1 MAKKTAAVT
10 PTPAAIAVTV
20 AEVASLPPL
29 PPLPAARPYPRL
41 GAGSVRA
48 AAARAASARGAPAA
62 LAALLA
68 PLSPRGRPSA
78 TAAAKRKKAA
88 AKAAAAAALGGR
100 AEASRAA
107 LRRLRSEL
115 LDVEEAVPWSAVTAG
130 WRSRR
135 PAWRRTLRSSD
146 AAACVARA
154 LREFRCALAPARGR
168 AGGGD
173 TPRLLPTTG
182 DARWLATVD
191 AVADGDAPGAMLHPL
206 WAELRDGVAA
216 WVGAAPRGRAGTSA
230 AVARAAAAAD
240 AQALAPPP
248 PPPPLLLVPR
258 RAVSSYGAP
267 SSGGGAT
274 VPGVG
279 RPSPPPLSP
288 RAGLAGG
295 LALSARW
302 VLSTAPSLTAEDE
315 VGAFLLGGGGGGG
328 LVDFEGAVDGGLLP
342 AAAATDDDA
351 LLADALLCGGGDGG
365 GLLGCASDAADAL
378 LATPQPATRAS
389 PSALLAPLTPGDD
402 GDIVAV
408 DGLDGDETDLEG

>member
-1 MAKKTAAVT
+1 M
-10 PTPAAIAVTV
+10 
-20 AEVASLPPL
+20 
-29 PPLPAARPYPRL
+29 
-41 GAGSVRA
+41 RA

-78 TAAAKRKKAA
+78 TAAAKKKKAA
-88 AKAAAAAALGGR
+88 TKAAAVAALGGR

-107 LRRLRSEL
+107 LRRLRSKL

-168 AGGGD
+168 GGGD
-173 TPRLLPTTG
+173 APRLLPTTG

-191 AVADGDAPGAMLHPL
+191 AVADGDAPGAMLHLL

-248 PPPPLLLVPR
+248 PPPPPLVLVPR
-258 RAVSSYGAP
+258 RAASSDGAP

-288 RAGLAGG
+288 RAGLTGG

-302 VLSTAPSLTAEDE
+302 VLSTAPSLVTEDE
-315 VGAFLLGGGGGGG
+315 VGAFLLGGGGGGS
-328 LVDFEGAVDGGLLP
+328 LVDFDGAVDGGLLP
-342 AAAATDDDA
+342 PATTTDDDA
-351 LLADALLCGGGDGG
+351 LLADTLLCGGGDGG
-365 GLLGCASDAADAL
+365 GLLGCGSDAADAL
-378 LATPQPATRAS
+378 LAMPQPATHAS

-402 GDIVAV
+402 GAIVAI
-408 DGLDGDETDLEG
+408 DGLDGDETDLED